1 MPLPVLLHRILTF
14 GRLSEILGIDYLRTK
29 GYRIVTSGY
38 RTKAGEADVIAW
50 GGPVL
55 VFFEV
60 KARQNAEPPEDS
72 VGARKQQRVIRAAQ
86 AYRARYHLQEAPY
99 R

>member
-14 GRLSEILGIDYLRTK
+14 GRRSEILGIDYLRTK

-38 RTKAGEADVIAW
+38 RTKAGEVDVIAW
-50 GGPVL
+50 DADIL
-55 VFFEV
+55 VFIEV
-60 KARQNAEPPEDS
+60 KARQNDEPPEDS
-72 VGARKQQRVIRAAQ
+72 VGLRKQQRVIRAAQ
-86 AYRARYHLQEAPY
+86 SYRTRHHLQDAPY